1 MKKLLFSNPRRK
13 YEFDIQRNFLVNTF
27 PTWSPFHDKSL
38 SKTID
43 RNDDLSNRTW
53 LDLSKY
59 WWRILFGT
67 RTSGAGAQI
76 IKFIL
81 TQNHITLLVQQLA
94 TRTLLNN
101 VTQCHGWGRTAHTYN
116 RGAPSKS
123 WQIMEL
129 AIMQDESPIE
139 LWLRINNSL
148 V

>member
-13 YEFDIQRNFLVNTF
+13 YEFDIQRNFLINTF

-81 TQNHITLLVQQLA
+81 TQNHITLLFQQPGPYL
-94 TRTLLNN
+94 TTLHNAMAEVVL
-101 VTQCHGWGRTAHTYN
+101 HSAHTDN
-116 RGAPSKS
+116 RGAPFKS
-123 WQIMEL
+123 WKIMEL

>member
-1 MKKLLFSNPRRK
+1 MKKLLFSNPHRK
-13 YEFDIQRNFLVNTF
+13 CEFDIQRNFLEITF

-43 RNDDLSNRTW
+43 RNDDPSNRTW

-76 IKFIL
+76 IKFNSDAKPHY
-81 TQNHITLLVQQLA
+81 TTTGPA

-101 VTQCHGWGRTAHTYN
+101 ITTQCHGWGRTAQCTY
-116 RGAPSKS
+116 RQGTPFKS
-123 WQIMEL
+123 LEIMEL

-139 LWLRINNSL
+139 LWLRINN
-148 V
+148 